1 MAPPVPAT
9 PSCVLEDLAQRKLLV
24 VSGKGGVG
32 RTTVAAL
39 LGLAVARRG
48 RRVLVATTGHDDR
61 LAWMLGAESLDGTP
75 AEVAPGLF
83 IMRLLPAVCIRE
95 YGTLALRSAR
105 ASRAVFGNRLV
116 RKLLGALPGV
126 DDFAVLGKV
135 WHEAARAGDYETVI
149 FDGPTTGHLRFT
161 LGVPQ
166 ALLEAIGQGPL
177 TREAQLMRR
186 TIEDPGQTSC
196 VLVGLPEHWPLTELG
211 ELAAVLR
218 NEVRTSIGTIV
229 VNAMWTTVVPGLDD
243 VAIER
248 GTDGEV
254 AAALEQVRRM
264 AAVGQRHRDVL
275 DEWLDSEAAE
285 RSGAPSI
292 IEIPWRFDGLRG
304 GADLAAMLRQLD
316 SGQEAG

>member
-1 MAPPVPAT
+1 MAAPVPAT
-9 PSCVLEDLAQRKLLV
+9 PLGVLEDLAERKLLV

-39 LGLAVARRG
+39 LGMVVARCG

-61 LAWMLGAESLDGTP
+61 LAWMLGAARLDGTP
-75 AEVAPGLF
+75 AEVAPGLS
-83 IMRLLPAVCIRE
+83 IMRLLPAGCIRE
-95 YGTLALRSAR
+95 YGTLVLRSAR
-105 ASRAVFGNRLV
+105 ISKAVFGNRLV

-135 WHEAARAGDYETVI
+135 WHEAARAGEYDTVV

-177 TREAQLMRR
+177 TREAQLMLR
-186 TIEDPGQTSC
+186 TIEDPAQTSC
-196 VLVGLPEHWPLTELG
+196 LLVGLPEHWPLTELG

-218 NEVRTSIGTIV
+218 DEVHASIGTIV
-229 VNAMWTTVVPGLDD
+229 VNAMWPTVVPGLDD
-243 VAIER
+243 LASEHE
-248 GTDGEV
+248 TDAEV
-254 AAALEQVRRM
+254 AVALEHVRKV
-264 AAVGQRHRDVL
+264 AAIGRRHRDVIQ
-275 DEWLDSEAAE
+275 EWLASEAAE

-292 IEIPWRFDGLRG
+292 IEIPWCFEGLQG
-304 GADLAAMLRQLD
+304 GADMAAMLRQLD
-316 SGQEAG
+316 LGQEAG

>member
-1 MAPPVPAT
+1 MAPPVPAA
-9 PSCVLEDLAQRKLLV
+9 PFRVFEDLAQRKLLV

-39 LGLAVARRG
+39 LGMAVARRG

-61 LAWMLGAESLDGTP
+61 LAWMLGADDLGGTP
-75 AEVAPGLF
+75 VEVAPGLS

-95 YGTLALRSAR
+95 YGTLVLRSAR
-105 ASRAVFGNRLV
+105 ISKAVFGNRLV

-135 WHEAARAGDYETVI
+135 WHEAARAGDYETVV

-177 TREAQLMRR
+177 TREAQLMLR
-186 TIEDPGQTSC
+186 TIEDPSQTSC

-218 NEVRTSIGTIV
+218 NEVHASIGTIV
-229 VNAMWTTVVPGLDD
+229 VNGMWPTTVPGLDD
-243 VAIER
+243 VQCKQEDDA
-248 GTDGEV
+248 DV
-254 AAALEQVRRM
+254 ASALDQVRRM
-264 AAVGQRHRDVL
+264 ATVGRRHEDVIQ
-275 DEWLDSEAAE
+275 EWLASQAAG
-285 RSGAPSI
+285 RSGAPSV
-292 IEIPWRFDGLRG
+292 IEIPWRFEGLRG
-304 GADLAAMLRQLD
+304 GDDMAAMLGQLD